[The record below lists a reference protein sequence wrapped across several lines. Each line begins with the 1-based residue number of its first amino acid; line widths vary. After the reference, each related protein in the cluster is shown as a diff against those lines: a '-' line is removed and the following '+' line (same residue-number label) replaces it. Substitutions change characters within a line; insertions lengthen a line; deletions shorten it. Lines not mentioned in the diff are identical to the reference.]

1 MRNNIR
7 VNLWRCNATTFLHCM
22 HAARFVTINCVIF
35 SSRMYGVVVILQYN
49 DNDFV
54 VVQIYSI
61 IASNIEASNNMSLSG
76 WRGHNFGAQVQVQ
89 LSLSRCSFVFATQLL
104 STIVKCVR
112 IGDP

>member
-1 MRNNIR
+1 
-7 VNLWRCNATTFLHCM
+7 
-22 HAARFVTINCVIF
+22 
-35 SSRMYGVVVILQYN
+35 MYGVVVILQYN

-54 VVQIYSI
+54 VVQIFSI
-61 IASNIEASNNMSLSG
+61 IASYIGASTNMSLLG

-89 LSLSRCSFVFATQLL
+89 LSFSRYSFVFATQLL

>member
-1 MRNNIR
+1 MKYAKQHSRKS
-7 VNLWRCNATTFLHCM
+7 LATTFLQCM
-22 HAARFVTINCVIF
+22 HAARFITINCVIF

-54 VVQIYSI
+54 VVQSYSSI
-61 IASNIEASNNMSLSG
+61 IASSIWASNNMSLSG

-89 LSLSRCSFVFATQLL
+89 LSHYSFAFATRLL

>member
-1 MRNNIR
+1 
-7 VNLWRCNATTFLHCM
+7 
-22 HAARFVTINCVIF
+22 
-35 SSRMYGVVVILQYN
+35 MYGVVVISQYD

-61 IASNIEASNNMSLSG
+61 IASTIGASNNMSLSG

-89 LSLSRCSFVFATQLL
+89 LSRYRFAFATQLL

>member
-1 MRNNIR
+1 MKYAKQHSRKS
-7 VNLWRCNATTFLHCM
+7 LATTFLHCM

-89 LSLSRCSFVFATQLL
+89 LSLSRYSFVFATQLL